1 MRSTAINTVLLGGFM
16 ASSIVYT
23 ATKAAPLSIQGLIMF
38 ALMLV
43 FIGWN
48 ASRGVKFSTSDALV
62 VLGSIF
68 YFLGYLLFTD
78 ARLENIALY
87 LSSII
92 FFVILQKAR
101 VDGRKIAVALI
112 VFWLLSIILHPIELI
127 DSFTAT
133 RVDDYFSGF
142 FDNSNTFAAY
152 STVVFSS
159 TFIFVENRRVRWF
172 IAVVFFVMLFAH
184 HSRNTLLF
192 VLLSFIFYF
201 LFTKGKGRLVPWLFF
216 TIIAEALLFLIV
228 IEPNLVATDF
238 VLFGKEANTAGRSEQ
253 VLSVVSH
260 FDIKWFGV
268 GADTITKHSIG
279 INDYAVHNAWINTL
293 YSMGI
298 IYFVLYAV
306 FIRKVYMNIPP
317 LARSFLLGFHV
328 YSFFEPGL
336 FFSILM
342 ISSFPI
348 IITLLTLKDA
358 KYEHSPLYL

>member
-1 MRSTAINTVLLGGFM
+1 MRSTATNTILLGGFM

-23 ATKAAPLSIQGLIMF
+23 ATKAAPLSIQGIIMF
-38 ALMLV
+38 ALMLI

-68 YFLGYLLFTD
+68 YYSGYLLFID

-92 FFVILQKAR
+92 FFVTLQKAR

-112 VFWLLSIILHPIELI
+112 VFWLLSIVLHPIELLN
-127 DSFTAT
+127 SFTAT
-133 RVDDYFSGF
+133 RVVDYFSGF

-216 TIIAEALLFLIV
+216 TIIAGALLFLIV
-228 IEPNLVATDF
+228 IEPNLAALDLTV
-238 VLFGKEANTAGRSEQ
+238 FGKGADTAGRSAQ
-253 VLSVVSH
+253 VLSVINN
-260 FDIKWFGV
+260 FDIRWMGN
-268 GADTITKHSIG
+268 GLDTISEYTHN
-279 INDYAVHNAWINTL
+279 INSYALHNAWVNTL
-293 YSMGI
+293 YSMGV
-298 IYFVLYAV
+298 IYCGLYVLFV
-306 FIRKVYMNIPP
+306 RGVYRNIPII
-317 LARSFLLGFHV
+317 AKSFLLSSHIYF
-328 YSFFEPGL
+328 FFEPGL

-342 ISSFPI
+342 VSSFPI
-348 IITLLTLKDA
+348 IVVIISQN
-358 KYEHSPLYL
+358 KYENRPLYL

>member
-1 MRSTAINTVLLGGFM
+1 MKSTATNTILLGGFM

-23 ATKAAPLSIQGLIMF
+23 ATKVAPLSIQGIIMF
-38 ALMLV
+38 ALMLI

-68 YFLGYLLFTD
+68 YYSGYLLFTD

-101 VDGRKIAVALI
+101 VDGHRIAVGLI
-112 VFWLLSIILHPIELI
+112 VFWLLSIVLHPIELI

-133 RVDDYFSGF
+133 RVVDYFSGF

-152 STVVFSS
+152 SIVVFSS

-216 TIIAEALLFLIV
+216 TIIVGALLFLIV
-228 IEPNLVATDF
+228 IEPNLAALDLTV
-238 VLFGKEANTAGRSEQ
+238 FGKKADTAGRSTQ
-253 VLSVVSH
+253 VLSVINN
-260 FDIKWFGV
+260 FDIRWLGN
-268 GADTITKHSIG
+268 GLDTISEYTHNVNS
-279 INDYAVHNAWINTL
+279 YALHNAWINTL

-298 IYFVLYAV
+298 IYFVLYIV
-306 FIRKVYMNIPP
+306 FVRGVYRNIPII
-317 LARSFLLGFHV
+317 AKSFLLGSHV

-342 ISSFPI
+342 VSSFPI
-348 IITLLTLKDA
+348 IVVIISQN
-358 KYEHSPLYL
+358 KYENRPLYI